1 MNVLNSYVECQ
12 GEVGFTIL
20 SIVFALMVIVVALLK
35 GDIERWCHLYL
46 SKDNFFFKNAKMV
59 WLYIILVLVVV
70 FGLAGVSLMGSDNY
84 IEATI
89 SDDYPLK
96 AVYED
101 YEIVERRGEIWVL
114 REREKEPETEII
126 SEGKEVT
133 EDDGR

>member
-1 MNVLNSYVECQ
+1 MNVLNSYVERQ

-20 SIVFALMVIVVALLK
+20 SIVFALMIIVVALLK

-59 WLYIILVLVVV
+59 WLYIILILILI
-70 FGLAGVSLMGSDNY
+70 FDLTNINLINSDNY

-96 AVYED
+96 AVYEN

-133 EDDGR
+133 EDDG